1 MFYEVLVGNIGK
13 VWDSQSHD
21 DSGDHDAAVG
31 IYRSY
36 VLLSQDNHGTAAGEE
51 VTLWADGDII
61 EEFTGSIIMS
71 MPESGQH

>member
-21 DSGDHDAAVG
+21 DTGDLEAATG

-36 VLLSQDNHGTAAGEE
+36 VMLSKDNYGRAAGED
-51 VTLWADGDII
+51 VTLWGDAEII
-61 EEFTGSIIMS
+61 EEHVGSITMAL
-71 MPESGQH
+71 PE